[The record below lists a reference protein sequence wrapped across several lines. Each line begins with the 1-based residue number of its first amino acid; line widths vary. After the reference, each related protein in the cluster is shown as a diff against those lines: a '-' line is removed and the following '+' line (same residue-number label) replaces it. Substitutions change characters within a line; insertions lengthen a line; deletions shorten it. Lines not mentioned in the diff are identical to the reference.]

1 MKRAKILVID
11 LNPSDR
17 LGNDLR
23 TIIESEFDVE
33 VVRICDEIGTDLAAT
48 KCRKTLTDVIA
59 RSNPSVIFLVQS
71 SDRLRHTKQLFHSP
85 EIHVPKIPLL
95 VVVDE
100 ADPDEMIDWIRQL
113 AADFLT
119 KPLKKIDVLPRIW
132 RLLDQSSES
141 ESELLRV
148 KEELGMRQLV
158 GESEAFLTEIEKLP
172 LVAKCDASILITGDT
187 GTGKELCARAIHYL
201 SPRASQS
208 FLPVN
213 CGAIPAELIENEL
226 FGHASG
232 AFTGAKTTQRGLI
245 DEANGGTLFLDEV
258 DCLPLMAQVKLLRFL
273 QEREY
278 RPLGATKTCKADL
291 RIIAATNVDCET
303 AVREGKLR
311 QDLYYRLNVIQ
322 LKLPAL
328 RDRRDDIPL
337 LAHHFL
343 NKYAI
348 EFNKQV
354 SGFSPGAIQKL
365 IVYEWPG
372 NVRELEHVIM
382 RAVVLCTKPTIC
394 SADIAIPGAE
404 LLPPPKSF
412 QEAKNRMVEQF
423 EKTYIKGLLLSNH
436 CNISKSAKAAQKNR
450 RAFWE
455 LIRKHHISVQTLK
468 SRAS

>member
-33 VVRICDEIGTDLAAT
+33 EVRIGDEIGTGLAAA
-48 KCRKTLTDVIA
+48 KCRKTLAHVIA

-85 EIHVPKIPLL
+85 EIDVPKIPLL

-258 DCLPLMAQVKLLRFL
+258 DCLPLMSQVKLLRFL

-328 RDRRDDIPL
+328 RERRDDIPL

-404 LLPPPKSF
+404 LLPAPKSF